1 MFAQPFSRPA
11 TAKKIRFFLLTAL
24 CAVLTTATAL
34 AQVENGIITGLVRDP
49 SGAAINKAQ
58 VTLLDTATGL
68 TTVTSSNGEG
78 LYVSPPLTPGTYDV
92 KVEAPG
98 FKATVEHVS
107 LEIAQRITADA
118 VLTVGAASE
127 TVDVQSS
134 PASQLDTDT
143 STISDV
149 RSEQAVH
156 DLPLNGRNFAEL
168 LGLSAGVIPAN
179 PQATTVT
186 ISESRQQADFSTN
199 GLGSTDNR
207 FLFDGIADNQ
217 NHSGNGAIIFPPV
230 DALEEFREE
239 NVDADARY
247 GRTDS
252 GTVNVIYKSGTNHY
266 HGEVFDFF
274 RNSVLDAKNY
284 FDQTKPGFRL
294 NSFGATFGGP
304 LFHTKDP
311 RTFFF
316 ADYAGQRESQG
327 LTYIDTLPVWGPQ
340 GVGDFSLY
348 PNIVADP
355 ITGKPFAGN
364 YISPSYLAGLQTQYA
379 SQGYN
384 AQVAQNVVAL
394 FSSVTPNIPGATTA
408 NNFRYNPQRIDN
420 SNAFD
425 VKVNRQFS
433 EKDSGFVRFSYELDN
448 LVQPGILP
456 NPLEGGATY
465 GYEHEPAYQSV
476 LSETHIFSPSL
487 LNTLRFGWS
496 RLFITTKNFDAGK
509 NYPTVLGI
517 PGIIVPNDLTHTD
530 GLPIFS
536 TGTVTQIGDPSNV
549 PDQLGTNNYEETD
562 SVNLVRGKHSLEF
575 GADIYRLQ
583 YDVYMDNDE
592 HGLFSFTGNYTQAT
606 VNGKKQAGLGLAD
619 LLVGAPA
626 SGIYSHEAGTRGARQ
641 FDLGFYAQD
650 NYKASDRLTLN
661 LGLRYDNFLGWP
673 WTEVQNRMYQ
683 FEPAL
688 STTQVFQVGTNGI
701 PRSGAKGNNTN
712 FEPRVGF
719 AYSVTRKTVFHAGFG
734 IYYGAPSVID
744 TSTLLQNAPAIDY
757 YAYTNPGFG
766 AAATSTNP
774 GFLWLS
780 NGFVHPTPTTN
791 APQLSPLNAL
801 DPNNA
806 KNPYTEQFHASVQQ
820 EIGSASRITVSYV
833 GNVARH
839 QLGTY
844 SINQPT
850 PGTSTTTLQA
860 RRPYTYFGNISQQR
874 SSQTSNYHSL
884 QITADRRTK
893 DLNFQFSYTYS
904 HALSAGVN
912 QNYYNPAADYGNS
925 SVDIPNRFVGSVTY
939 ALPFQGAGWYRPAVQ
954 GWQFNAILVYA
965 DGSPFSVSAGS
976 NTLNNGATSR
986 ATLLPG
992 FGNGSL
998 PSGKRTVSQWFNTA
1012 AFANPGAQQWGNSG
1026 PNILQGPGTKN
1037 IDFSVFRNI
1046 KLIEGSSL
1054 QLRSEFFNIFNT
1066 PQFNNPA
1073 ASVGTLNTTTNTY
1086 SNGFGSITSAGS
1098 PVTLQR
1104 ISREIQL
1111 AAKITF

>member
-1 MFAQPFSRPA
+1 MFALRFSNSS
-11 TAKKIRFFLLTAL
+11 TLKKMRFFLLTAL
-24 CAVLTTATAL
+24 CAALTTATIL
-34 AQVENGIITGLVRDP
+34 AQVENGIVTGLVKD
-49 SGAAINKAQ
+49 STGAAINKAQ
-58 VTLLDTATGL
+58 VTLRDTTTGL
-68 TTVTSSNGEG
+68 TTVTSTNGEG

-98 FKATVEHVS
+98 FKVAVEHVS
-107 LEIAQRITADA
+107 LEVAQRITADA
-118 VLTVGAASE
+118 VLAVGATSE
-127 TVDVQSS
+127 TVEVK
-134 PASQLDTDT
+134 ATGALQLDTDT

-168 LGLSAGVIPAN
+168 LGLSAGVIPSN

-239 NVDADARY
+239 TVDADARY

-252 GTVNVIYKSGTNHY
+252 GTVNVIFKSGTNHY
-266 HGEVFDFF
+266 HGEVFDFL

-284 FDQTKPGFRL
+284 FDTGAKPGFRL
-294 NSFGATFGGP
+294 NAFGATFGGP
-304 LFHTKDP
+304 LFHKANP
-311 RTFFF
+311 KTFFF

-327 LTYIDTLPVWGPQ
+327 LTNVDTVPLWGPQ

-348 PNIVADP
+348 STKVVNPQ
-355 ITGKPFAGN
+355 TGIQFPGN
-364 YISPSYLAGLQTQYA
+364 YIPPSYLASLQTQYA
-379 SQGYN
+379 GQGYN
-384 AQVAQNVVAL
+384 AQVAQNVL
-394 FSSVTPNIPGATTA
+394 TLYSQYGVTPNLPGTA
-408 NNFRYNPQRIDN
+408 NGTVNNFYYAPQRIDN

-433 EKDSGFVRFSYELDN
+433 EADSGFVRFSYELDN
-448 LVQPGILP
+448 IIQPGTLP
-456 NPLEGGATY
+456 NPLEGGSTF
-465 GYEHEPAYQSV
+465 GFEHEPAYQTV

-487 LNTLRFGWS
+487 INTFHFGWS
-496 RLFITTKNFDAGK
+496 RLFITTKNFDAPL
-509 NYPTVLGI
+509 NLPTVLGI
-517 PGIIVPNDLTHTD
+517 PGVIVGNDLLHTD

-536 TGTVTQIGDPSNV
+536 FTGGNSTIGDPGNV

-562 SVNLVRGKHSLEF
+562 DVNLIRGKHSLEF
-575 GADIYRLQ
+575 GADVYRMQ

-592 HGLFSFTGNYTQAT
+592 HGLYSFSGTYTAAT
-606 VNGKKQAGLGLAD
+606 VNGSKVAGLGLAD
-619 LLVGAPA
+619 LLIGAPA
-626 SGIYSHEAGTRGARQ
+626 TGTYSHEVGTRGARQ
-641 FDLGFYAQD
+641 LGLGFYAQD
-650 NYKASDRLTLN
+650 NYKASSRLTFN

-673 WTEVQNRMYQ
+673 WTEVENRMYQ

-712 FEPRVGF
+712 FQPRVGF
-719 AYSVTRKTVFHAGFG
+719 AYSLTPKTVVHAGFG
-734 IYYGAPSVID
+734 FYFGAPSVID

-757 YAYTNPGFG
+757 YSFTNPGFG

-774 GFLWLS
+774 GFIWLS
-780 NGFVHPTPTTN
+780 NGFVHATSTTN

-801 DPNNA
+801 DPNST
-806 KNPYTEQFHASVQQ
+806 NPYTEQYHASVEQ
-820 EIGSASRITVSYV
+820 EIGSASRVTVSYV

-839 QLGTY
+839 ELGTY

-850 PGTSTTTLQA
+850 PGTSPTTLQA
-860 RRPYTYFGNISQQR
+860 RRPYTYFGSISQQR
-874 SSQTSNYHSL
+874 SSQSSNYNSL
-884 QITADRRTK
+884 QVTAERRTK
-893 DLNFQFSYTYS
+893 SLNFQFSYTYS
-904 HALSAGVN
+904 HALSSGVN
-912 QNYYNPAADYGNS
+912 QNYYNPQADYGNS
-925 SVDIPNRFVGSVTY
+925 SFDIPNRFVGSVTY
-939 ALPFQGAGWYRPAVQ
+939 ALPFQASGWYRPAVQ
-954 GWQFNAILVYA
+954 GWQLNAILNYS
-965 DGSPFSVSAGS
+965 DGTPFSVSAGS
-976 NTLNNGATSR
+976 NTLYNGATSR
-986 ATLLPG
+986 ANLLPG

-998 PSGKRTVSQWFNTA
+998 PSNKRSVNEWFNTA

-1026 PNILQGPGTKN
+1026 PNILQGPGTKDV
-1037 IDFSVFRNI
+1037 DFSVFRDINLTES
-1046 KLIEGSSL
+1046 KGVL
-1054 QLRSEFFNIFNT
+1054 QLRGEFFNLFNT
-1066 PQFNNPA
+1066 PQFNNPNA
-1073 ASVGTLNTTTNTY
+1073 TVGG
-1086 SNGFGSITSAGS
+1086 GFGTITSAGS

>member
-1 MFAQPFSRPA
+1 MMMFERRIFGKLALA
-11 TAKKIRFFLLTAL
+11 FL
-24 CAVLTTATAL
+24 VLGGTTASF
-34 AQVENGIITGLVRDP
+34 AQVENGIITGLVTDS

-58 VTLLDTATGL
+58 VTLLDAATGL
-68 TTVTSSNGEG
+68 TTVTSTNGEG
-78 LYVSPPLTPGTYDV
+78 LYVSPPLTPGTYDI

-107 LEIAQRITADA
+107 LEVAQRITADA

-127 TVDVQSS
+127 TVEVQ
-134 PASQLDTDT
+134 ATALQLDTDS

-168 LGLSAGVIPAN
+168 LGLSAGVIPAS

-239 NVDADARY
+239 TVDADARY
-247 GRTDS
+247 GRTDA
-252 GTVNVIYKSGTNHY
+252 GTINVIYKSGTNHY
-266 HGEVFDFF
+266 HGEVFDFL

-284 FDQTKPGFRL
+284 FDTGAKPGFRL
-294 NSFGATFGGP
+294 NAFGATFGGP
-304 LFHTKDP
+304 LFHRADP
-311 RTFFF
+311 KTFFF

-327 LTYIDTLPVWGPQ
+327 LTYVSSVPVWGPL
-340 GVGDFSLY
+340 GVGDFSPY
-348 PNIVADP
+348 ATAAKPDVVVDP
-355 ITGKPFAGN
+355 ITGNPFPVNN
-364 YISPSYLAGLQTQYA
+364 YISPSYLANLQATYA
-379 SQGYN
+379 SQGYSS
-384 AQVAQNVVAL
+384 QVAQNVLAL
-394 FSSVTPNIPGATTA
+394 FSGITPNIPGTTIT
-408 NNFRYNPQRIDN
+408 NNFLYNPQRIDN

-433 EKDSGFVRFSYELDN
+433 EVDSGFVRFSYELDN
-448 LVQPGILP
+448 LVQPGTLP
-456 NPLEGGATY
+456 NPLEGGSTF
-465 GYEHEPAYQSV
+465 GFEHEPAYQTV

-487 LNTLRFGWS
+487 LNTFHFGWS
-496 RLFITTKNFDAGK
+496 RLFITTKNFDAAG
-509 NYPTVLGI
+509 NYPTALGI
-517 PGIIVPNDLTHTD
+517 PGIIVPNDLTHTN
-530 GLPIFS
+530 GLPIFQISGGIS
-536 TGTVTQIGDPSNV
+536 TIGDPSNV

-562 SVNLVRGKHSLEF
+562 DVNLIRGRHSLEF
-575 GADIYRLQ
+575 GADVYRMQ

-592 HGLFSFTGNYTQAT
+592 HGLYSYTGNYTAPSGSYVHPVPT
-606 VNGKKQAGLGLAD
+606 GTKLAGLGLAD

-641 FDLGFYAQD
+641 LDLGFYAQD
-650 NYKASDRLTLN
+650 NYKVNNRLTLN
-661 LGLRYDNFLGWP
+661 LGVRYDNFFGWP

-701 PRSGAKGNNTN
+701 PRSGAKGNNLN

-719 AYSVTRKTVFHAGFG
+719 AYSVTPKTVFHAGFG
-734 IYYGAPSVID
+734 YYYGAPSVID

-757 YAYTNPGFG
+757 YAFTNPGFG

-774 GFLWLS
+774 GFIWLS
-780 NGFVHPTPTTN
+780 NGFVHATSTTN

-801 DPNNA
+801 DPNS
-806 KNPYTEQFHASVQQ
+806 KNPYTEQYHASVQQ
-820 EIGSASRITVSYV
+820 EIGRASRITVSYV

-850 PGTSTTTLQA
+850 PGTSATTLQA
-860 RRPYTYFGNISQQR
+860 RRPYTYFGSISQQR
-874 SSQTSNYHSL
+874 SSQTSNYNSV
-884 QITADRRTK
+884 QITAERRTK
-893 DLNFQFSYTYS
+893 SLNFQFSYTYS
-904 HALSAGVN
+904 HALTRGVN
-912 QNYYNPAADYGNS
+912 QNYYNPQADRGNS
-925 SVDIPNRFVGSVTY
+925 SFDIPNRFVGSVTY
-939 ALPFQGAGWYRPAVQ
+939 ALPFQGSGWYRPVVQ
-954 GWQFNAILVYA
+954 GWQFNAILNYS
-965 DGSPFSVSAGS
+965 DGLPFSVSAGS
-976 NTLNNGATSR
+976 NSLNNGATSR
-986 ATLLPG
+986 ANLLPG

-998 PSGKRTVSQWFNTA
+998 PTNKRTVSQWFNTA

-1026 PNILQGPGTKN
+1026 LNILQGPGTKN
-1037 IDFSVFRNI
+1037 VDFSVFRNI
-1046 KLIEGSSL
+1046 KLIEGSNL
-1054 QLRSEFFNIFNT
+1054 QLRSEFFNLFNT
-1066 PQFNNPA
+1066 PQFNNPNA
-1073 ASVGTLNTTTNTY
+1073 TVG
-1086 SNGFGSITSAGS
+1086 NGFGTITSAGS

-1111 AAKITF
+1111 AAKVTF